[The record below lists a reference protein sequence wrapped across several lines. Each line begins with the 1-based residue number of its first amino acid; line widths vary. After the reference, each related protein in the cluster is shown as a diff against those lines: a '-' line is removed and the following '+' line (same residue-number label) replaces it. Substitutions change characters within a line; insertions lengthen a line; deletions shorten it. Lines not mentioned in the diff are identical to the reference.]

1 MAPYHRKLDDQR
13 ELVLSTNPNLDILEK
28 EKSAKKMIEEME
40 VQEKDDDFTMG
51 ELKRKL
57 NTMK

>member
-1 MAPYHRKLDDQR
+1 M
-13 ELVLSTNPNLDILEK
+13 EILEK
-28 EKSAKKMIEEME
+28 ERSANKMIEEME
-40 VQEKDDDFTMG
+40 SQEKDDDFTMG